1 MYKRTWTWTCN
12 LCAWLCPLVHVSV
25 SSSGS
30 MLGCLSMGLHAFLC
44 GVCAGVLC
52 MCAFAAMPV
61 CVDLCAFL
69 PFCIYLVLSLPL
81 CAFVRGVHVY
91 VPVCPS
97 LSVCAYV
104 KCVCSAC
111 MLACLHVRWALLPH
125 TMPKTCNSA
134 GPGKVYGGPRLPC
147 LGIAGPW
154 AWPWEAR
161 RASRGGH
168 CRPGP
173 SRCRLLTGPCPLGCQ
188 WEAAR
193 NPTRWAWCAPMAS

>member
-25 SSSGS
+25 SSSGP

-44 GVCAGVLC
+44 GGCAGVLC

-91 VPVCPS
+91 APVCPS

-104 KCVCSAC
+104 KCVCVVHV
-111 MLACLHVRWALLPH
+111 CLHVF
-125 TMPKTCNSA
+125 MSD
-134 GPGKVYGGPRLPC
+134 
-147 LGIAGPW
+147 
-154 AWPWEAR
+154 
-161 RASRGGH
+161 
-168 CRPGP
+168 
-173 SRCRLLTGPCPLGCQ
+173 GPCCPTPCRKPAIRQGLAKSMEGLGCHV
-188 WEAAR
+188 
-193 NPTRWAWCAPMAS
+193 

>member
-1 MYKRTWTWTCN
+1 M
-12 LCAWLCPLVHVSV
+12 
-25 SSSGS
+25 
-30 MLGCLSMGLHAFLC
+30 CLSAVLYISGPLSPAVC
-44 GVCAGVLC
+44 VCTRCACVCACLPLPVRVRVC
-52 MCAFAAMPV
+52 EV
-61 CVDLCAFL
+61 CVC
-69 PFCIYLVLSLPL
+69 
-81 CAFVRGVHVY
+81 VR
-91 VPVCPS
+91 
-97 LSVCAYV
+97 
-104 KCVCSAC
+104 SAC
-111 MLACLHVRWALLPH
+111 TLACLHVRWALLPH